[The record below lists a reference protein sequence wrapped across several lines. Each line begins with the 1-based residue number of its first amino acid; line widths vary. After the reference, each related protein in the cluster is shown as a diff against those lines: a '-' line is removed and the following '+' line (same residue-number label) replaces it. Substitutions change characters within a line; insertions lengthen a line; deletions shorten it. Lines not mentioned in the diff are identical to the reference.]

1 MRKTILAVIAIG
13 GWLFCNC
20 SGKQTQVTEMNDDS
34 LKVSAMT
41 GDSAIYGLAC
51 DGCTDSVIV
60 LLPHDGSDPVTYDIL
75 KAMRNKRVIGRP
87 KIGDHLAVLL
97 SQENPTEAVSVVD
110 IDEMKGSWVYQVMP
124 TLKKSFIENAG
135 KRDAETDSM
144 IKKLM
149 VPREYG
155 FKLKRDKQVSNIGM
169 TYRPTTSDDDN
180 PVDYP
185 PLTRYSEWHI
195 FNGKL
200 ILVRAK
206 NRIGNSQQDQQPAI
220 KDTAEIV
227 FMMKDSLQLRF
238 KDEVRN
244 YYRKTEEK

>member
-1 MRKTILAVIAIG
+1 
-13 GWLFCNC
+13 
-20 SGKQTQVTEMNDDS
+20 
-34 LKVSAMT
+34 
-41 GDSAIYGLAC
+41 
-51 DGCTDSVIV
+51 
-60 LLPHDGSDPVTYDIL
+60 
-75 KAMRNKRVIGRP
+75 
-87 KIGDHLAVLL
+87 
-97 SQENPTEAVSVVD
+97 
-110 IDEMKGSWVYQVMP
+110 MKGSWVYQVMP

-169 TYRPTTSDDDN
+169 AYRPTTSDDDN

-206 NRIGNSQQDQQPAI
+206 NRIGDSQQDQQPAI
-220 KDTAEIV
+220 QDTAEIV